1 MKTNGTSQYD
11 TLLDTFRLGDPTA
24 TGLIPQV
31 GLILSDSGSVPFE
44 KIGKIWIC
52 GERLEKNIENSW
64 KLRQEICDLSMGF
77 QDLCRNFIVEYIYI
91 YLFRG
96 GSRKLSSESSLVISC
111 APTWDFSQFA
121 TEICYS
127 PMITKQVPGGFMS
140 QLLGFECHICPV
152 AEIQSRREPWP
163 VECFPS

>member
-91 YLFRG
+91 SIQRG
-96 GSRKLSSESSLVISC
+96 IQKTIVRKFTRHKLC
-111 APTWDFSQFA
+111 PN
-121 TEICYS
+121 
-127 PMITKQVPGGFMS
+127 
-140 QLLGFECHICPV
+140 LGFFTICD
-152 AEIQSRREPWP
+152 
-163 VECFPS
+163 

>member
-52 GERLEKNIENSW
+52 GERLEK
-64 KLRQEICDLSMGF
+64 K
-77 QDLCRNFIVEYIYI
+77 Y
-91 YLFRG
+91 
-96 GSRKLSSESSLVISC
+96 
-111 APTWDFSQFA
+111 
-121 TEICYS
+121 
-127 PMITKQVPGGFMS
+127 
-140 QLLGFECHICPV
+140 
-152 AEIQSRREPWP
+152 
-163 VECFPS
+163 